1 MATFVIKNATNN
13 AQFEY
18 TSDTIKVNG
27 SYVKDAA
34 SGKLKSIN
42 GNCFNPSDEGEGEG
56 FGSFYGYPNGDE
68 MVYDL
73 SQMRRADSELV
84 WDAIEDIEAE
94 LLPIED

>member
-1 MATFVIKNATNN
+1 MSEFVIKNATNN

-27 SYVKDAA
+27 SFVKDAA

-42 GNCFNPSDEGEGEG
+42 GNCFHPSDEGEGEG

-84 WDAIEDIEAE
+84 WDAIEDIETE
-94 LLPIED
+94 LLPKD